1 MCDGS
6 PVRSLSENRD
16 LHHLLCQASPQAML
30 GYLLSGKRKEKQQKL
45 VVEKDLEFTKARQK
59 SAMPVLTHMV
69 PLEGHPSPPY
79 FHQRK

>member
-6 PVRSLSENRD
+6 PVRSVSENRV
-16 LHHLLCQASPQAML
+16 LHHLLCQASPTQAEL
-30 GYLLSGKRKEKQQKL
+30 PSLKQKERKTTEL
-45 VVEKDLEFTKARQK
+45 VVDEDLEFTKARQK
-59 SAMPVLTHMV
+59 SATPVLTHVV